1 MGASLGYH
9 RDVDTETQRGAEM
22 IRAFLAR
29 GQAERERA
37 VEARVASLRA
47 RLSDVVGC
55 LRARGARRVWLFGSL
70 AWGGAH
76 ERSDLD
82 VAVEGVPPA
91 ELDRAHAELWELL
104 GEPVDLVPIE
114 SAAASLAQQIRER
127 GEVLL

>member
-1 MGASLGYH
+1 M
-9 RDVDTETQRGAEM
+9 
-22 IRAFLAR
+22 
-29 GQAERERA
+29 
-37 VEARVASLRA
+37 
-47 RLSDVVGC
+47 
-55 LRARGARRVWLFGSL
+55 WLFGSL